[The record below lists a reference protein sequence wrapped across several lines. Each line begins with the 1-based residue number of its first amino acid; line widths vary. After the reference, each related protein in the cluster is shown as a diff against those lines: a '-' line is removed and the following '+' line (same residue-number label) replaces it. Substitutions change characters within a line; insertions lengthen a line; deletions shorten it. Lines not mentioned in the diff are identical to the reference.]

1 MEELIELNTLFEIIA
16 IVMFWAAIFIVAFF
30 ITTGCKAVRIYIWLC
45 FIAGSGYSLLLQPD
59 PLYIDIALFV
69 IIFLLSS
76 YGMGH
81 FYGKIWDKERRK
93 KYDI

>member
-1 MEELIELNTLFEIIA
+1 MIELDTIFTIIA
-16 IVMFWAAIFIVAFF
+16 IVMFWAAIFIVAFV

-45 FIAGSGYSLLLQPD
+45 FIAGSGYSLLLQLD
-59 PLYIDIALFV
+59 PVLVDTALFV
-69 IIFLLSS
+69 IIFLISS
-76 YGMGH
+76 YGMGY